1 MDFYILNKVSS
12 FLEGLPHLNLEYLSM
27 TDSVEQF
34 RQIMVPQLDLRCE
47 AKNLERFILHFA
59 ETDTVNFPAPVNEY
73 TTNSI
78 LTESF
83 IRGDRIMSYA
93 NPKAAKKDKEVRLG
107 EEGRKSGAER
117 QQHITHHYK

>member
-1 MDFYILNKVSS
+1 
-12 FLEGLPHLNLEYLSM
+12 M